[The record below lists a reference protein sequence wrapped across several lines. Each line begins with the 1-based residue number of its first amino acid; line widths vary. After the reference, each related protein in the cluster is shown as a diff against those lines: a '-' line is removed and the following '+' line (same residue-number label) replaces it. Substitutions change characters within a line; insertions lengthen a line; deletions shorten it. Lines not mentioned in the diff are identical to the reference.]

1 MDFTSQP
8 DVIHMATIFSYSIF
22 IHHPISS
29 LAFFSLIMA
38 FLSLWIDKR
47 IGIWLSFIAVASV
60 FAFISKIIDV
70 KAIIYIGILGAIHL
84 LLSGQVKGKVRLAL
98 VVSGALISFG
108 LITHLLPGF
117 HNWNLVKNLQISKD
131 GVPYSLFLNFDKPFI
146 GFFPLA
152 LALPL
157 LESRFQI
164 RTILLKTILL
174 TLIGI
179 LVMMILAIFLH
190 VVKIDLKFPHITPIW
205 IIANL
210 FLTTIPEE
218 AFFRGFLQRELTEY
232 LDTKWAGVF
241 SIVAV
246 SLLFTVAHIAFI
258 KDLNFL
264 LLSFVSSLI
273 YGTIYHTTRSIEG
286 SIFCHFLFNLTHF
299 FFFTYPIINR
309 F

>member
-1 MDFTSQP
+1 
-8 DVIHMATIFSYSIF
+8 
-22 IHHPISS
+22 
-29 LAFFSLIMA
+29 MA

-47 IGIWLSFIAVASV
+47 VGIWISFITIACV
-60 FAFISKIIDV
+60 FAFIAKLIDV
-70 KAIIYIGILGAIHL
+70 RGVISIGILGVIHL
-84 LLSGQVKGKVRLAL
+84 ILSGQVKGKIRLAL
-98 VVSGALISFG
+98 VLSATLISFG

-131 GVPYSLFLNFDKPFI
+131 GVPFSLFLNFDKPFI

-152 LALPL
+152 LTLPL

-164 RTILLKTILL
+164 RTILLKTVLL

-179 LVMMILAIFLH
+179 LVIMILALFLH

-205 IIANL
+205 MIANL

-218 AFFRGFLQRELTEY
+218 AFFRGFLQRELNEY
-232 LDTKWAGVF
+232 LDTKWSGIF
-241 SIVAV
+241 SVVAV

-258 KDLNFL
+258 KDVNFL
-264 LLSFVSSLI
+264 LLSFVASLI

-299 FFFTYPIINR
+299 FFFTYPIINQ